1 MVPLS
6 TTADVSP
13 EYRLL
18 VEAFESFTRASGQLE
33 SAYRELQKQTES
45 LQLELEEKN
54 RQLEVN
60 LAEKERVKNYLDHI
74 LQSLP
79 CGVVVVG
86 ADGCVSLENQKAS
99 DLMGDASQVLGDLV
113 RRDAPFER
121 EMSMGENGGATHL
134 LVRSSPLKRPA
145 NGSAESVLILTDI
158 TQVKKLEEENRRG
171 ERLRV
176 MGEMSCQL
184 AHEIRNPLGSIE
196 IYASL
201 LEKEWPEGS
210 ESRRWATSI
219 LTSTRH
225 LNNTLTNMLNFP
237 KILSPRLERLALRP
251 IVEECIAFVG
261 PLVEQRSV
269 EPRASFDEDGAR
281 VLGDPELL
289 KQMFLNLIF
298 NAIQAMPRGGR
309 VSLRTSLVSG
319 TADGS
324 WLRISVADTGRGIPA
339 ENLPRIFDPF
349 FTTNRNGNGLGLSIV
364 HTIVQRHNGT
374 IDVASCEGTGT
385 EFTIH
390 LPAVHRDGLGDP
402 SQVATESKPF
412 DHS

>member
-6 TTADVSP
+6 TTTDVSP

-33 SAYRELQKQTES
+33 SAYRELQKQAES

-99 DLMGDASQVLGDLV
+99 HLMGDASQVLGELV
-113 RRDAPFER
+113 KQDAPFER

-134 LVRSSPLKRPA
+134 LVRSTPLKRPA

-176 MGEMSCQL
+176 IGEKSCQL

-201 LEKEWPEGS
+201 LEKEWPESS

-237 KILSPRLERLALRP
+237 KILSPRLERIALRP
-251 IVEECIAFVG
+251 IVEECLAFVG

-269 EPRASFDEDGAR
+269 EPQATFDEDGAM
-281 VLGDPELL
+281 VHGDPELL

-309 VSLRTSLVSG
+309 VCVRTCLVPGEGEGFSLCVSV
-319 TADGS
+319 T
-324 WLRISVADTGRGIPA
+324 DTGRGIPA

-364 HTIVQRHNGT
+364 HTIVQRHNGS
-374 IDVASCEGTGT
+374 IHVASSEGKGT
-385 EFTIH
+385 EFTIY
-390 LPAVHRDGLGDP
+390 LPAVPHDGVRSTL
-402 SQVATESKPF
+402 QVAMESRTAQ
-412 DHS
+412 HS

>member
-1 MVPLS
+1 MVPVS
-6 TTADVSP
+6 TTTDASP

-18 VEAFESFTRASGQLE
+18 VEAFESFTRASSQLE

-54 RQLEVN
+54 RELEVN

-86 ADGCVSLENQKAS
+86 ADGFVSLENQKAS
-99 DLMGDASQVLGDLV
+99 HLMGDASQVLGELV
-113 RRDAPFER
+113 KQDAPFER

-237 KILSPRLERLALRP
+237 KILSPRLERVALRP
-251 IVEECIAFVG
+251 IVEECLAFVG

-269 EPRASFDEDGAR
+269 EPHATFDEDGAM
-281 VLGDPELL
+281 VQGDPELL

-309 VSLRTSLVSG
+309 LCVRTSLVPG
-319 TADGS
+319 EADGFS
-324 WLRISVADTGRGIPA
+324 LCVSVTDTGRGIPA

-364 HTIVQRHNGT
+364 HTIVQRHNGS
-374 IDVASCEGTGT
+374 IDVASSEGKGT

-390 LPAVHRDGLGDP
+390 LPAVRQDGVRSTLRSP
-402 SQVATESKPF
+402 SEPRTAQHA
-412 DHS
+412 